1 MSEPRAKFSKGDD
14 VTVVYMGV
22 EHQGVW
28 LSQSRA
34 DVLCRIVIDPEMD
47 YGGVSSS
54 LGLYSIVCV
63 SEKDVRHTI

>member
-1 MSEPRAKFSKGDD
+1 MSDPRAKFSKGDD
-14 VTVVYMGV
+14 VTVTYMGV

-54 LGLYSIVCV
+54 LGLHSIVCV
-63 SEKDVRHTI
+63 GEKDVRHTI